1 MEFTYKTATGNI
13 TIDVPEEWVAI
24 LKDCDRQEYNNNHT
38 ETRRHYHFD
47 ACEYEGEDFADDD
60 DTIERLLEADAA
72 KRTVDPL
79 LEKLTPVQR
88 DVIDALFYRHMT
100 VTEYAA
106 SKGITK
112 ASVID
117 ARNAALKKMK
127 KYLKTAY
134 AR

>member
-24 LKDCDRQEYNNNHT
+24 LKDYDRQEYNNDHA
-38 ETRRHYHFD
+38 ETRRHYHLD
-47 ACEYEGEDFADDD
+47 ACEYEGEDFADKD

-72 KRTVDPL
+72 KRTVNPL
-79 LEKLTPVQR
+79 LEKLTPVQH

-106 SKGITK
+106 NKGITK
-112 ASVID
+112 ASVVD

-127 KYLKTAY
+127 KYLKTT
-134 AR
+134 